1 MKRVSIIGKGK
12 AEPAPAPGGGVN
24 TFFSHKVPKAP
35 VQATKKKLLFS
46 LPVDVAEKLS
56 DVYYELKKARKTI
69 DKSDIVALA
78 LTTLLEDYKSKKEHS
93 ILYKHSSR

>member
-12 AEPAPAPGGGVN
+12 GEPAPAAGGGVN
-24 TFFSHKVPKAP
+24 TFFAHKAPAP
-35 VQATKKKLLFS
+35 VQTKQKQLHFS
-46 LPVDVAEKLS
+46 LPVEITEKLT
-56 DVYYELKKARKTI
+56 DVYYELKKARKNI

-93 ILYKHSSR
+93 ILYKYSSR

>member
-12 AEPAPAPGGGVN
+12 GEPAPAAGGGVN
-24 TFFSHKVPKAP
+24 TFFAHKAP
-35 VQATKKKLLFS
+35 AQVQTKKKKLLFS
-46 LPVDVAEKLS
+46 LPVEITEKLT
-56 DVYYELKKARKTI
+56 DVYYELKKARKNI

-93 ILYKHSSR
+93 ILYKYSSR

>member
-1 MKRVSIIGKGK
+1 MKRVSLIGKGK
-12 AEPAPAPGGGVN
+12 SEPAPAVGGGVN
-24 TFFSHKVPKAP
+24 TFFSHKAP
-35 VQATKKKLLFS
+35 VQVQAKKKKLLFS

-93 ILYKHSSR
+93 VLYKHSSR

>member
-12 AEPAPAPGGGVN
+12 GEPAPAQGGGVN
-24 TFFSHKVPKAP
+24 TFFSHKAP
-35 VQATKKKLLFS
+35 VQTTKKKLLFS

-78 LTTLLEDYKSKKEHS
+78 LTTLLEDFKSKKEHS

>member
-1 MKRVSIIGKGK
+1 MKRVSLIGKGK
-12 AEPAPAPGGGVN
+12 SEPAPAVGGGVN
-24 TFFSHKVPKAP
+24 TFFSHKAP
-35 VQATKKKLLFS
+35 VQAQAKKKKLLFS

-69 DKSDIVALA
+69 DKSDIVTLA
-78 LTTLLEDYKSKKEHS
+78 LTTLLEDFKSKKEHS

>member
-1 MKRVSIIGKGK
+1 MKRVSLIGKGK
-12 AEPAPAPGGGVN
+12 AEPAPTVGGGVN
-24 TFFSHKVPKAP
+24 TFFSHKAP
-35 VQATKKKLLFS
+35 VTASKKKLLFS
-46 LPVDVAEKLS
+46 LPVDVAEKLA

-93 ILYKHSSR
+93 VLYKHSSR

>member
-12 AEPAPAPGGGVN
+12 SEPAPAQGGGGN
-24 TFFSHKVPKAP
+24 TFFSNKAP

-56 DVYYELKKARKTI
+56 DVYYELKKARKAI

-78 LTTLLEDYKSKKEHS
+78 LTALLEDYKSKKEHS
-93 ILYKHSSR
+93 VLYKHSSR

>member
-1 MKRVSIIGKGK
+1 MKRVSLIGKGK
-12 AEPAPAPGGGVN
+12 AEPAPTVGGGVN
-24 TFFSHKVPKAP
+24 TFFSHKAP
-35 VQATKKKLLFS
+35 VTARKKKLLFS
-46 LPVDVAEKLS
+46 LPVDVAEKLA

-93 ILYKHSSR
+93 VLYKHSSR